1 MGIGEI
7 VGQWDSEKVRKWD
20 SGRVEQGWPL
30 SAVSW
35 WQVLLLVSLTTRTEI
50 LRFAQ
55 NDCPGSMSMLYH
67 SVMPNRKLLAKGFL
81 LK

>member
-1 MGIGEI
+1 MGKWASET
-7 VGQWDSEKVRKWD
+7 VGQWDIGT
-20 SGRVEQGWPL
+20 SGQWESGARLTAFG
-30 SAVSW
+30 W

-55 NDCPGSMSMLYH
+55 NDCTGNMSMLYH

>member
-7 VGQWDSEKVRKWD
+7 VGQWDSETV
-20 SGRVEQGWPL
+20 GQGWPL
-30 SAVSW
+30 WAGGW

-55 NDCPGSMSMLYH
+55 NDCTGSMSMLYH
-67 SVMPNRKLLAKGFL
+67 SVMANRKQLAKSFL

>member
-7 VGQWDSEKVRKWD
+7 VGQWDSRI
-20 SGRVEQGWPL
+20 VEQGCPL
-30 SAVSW
+30 WAVDW
-35 WQVLLLVSLTTRTEI
+35 YQILLLASLTTRTEI

-55 NDCPGSMSMLYH
+55 NNCPGSMSMLYH